1 MATLY
6 ILVSV
11 LSNFEVKIFFNLIF
25 KQTVEREQLYFLA
38 NECEIF
44 HRLLMKAGEKTTV
57 ESDFLKFFQSCA
69 ETITDNV
76 IDGKLRFNEVSMF
89 LVVF

>member
-1 MATLY
+1 M
-6 ILVSV
+6 
-11 LSNFEVKIFFNLIF
+11 
-25 KQTVEREQLYFLA
+25 KQTVDVELWYFFG
-38 NECEIF
+38 NKCEIF
-44 HRLLMKAGEKTTV
+44 HRSLIYAGEKTRV

-89 LVVF
+89 FAVFKH